1 MHVFLFL
8 QEPRT
13 RLAESRSS
21 WAGPWPSVCG
31 EVSSEGLSSVDSTP
45 GMGPVS
51 ALLPTVVWARK
62 PQHHPPSAGP
72 QAPEP
77 AWARPVVSYSW
88 GIEFPLS
95 FLQGQPSHDRPFSPF
110 NLPFRASRGEMIF
123 GLLVSWS
130 SRTGSLKPFHGCS
143 VGSPAIG
150 GGSQDFLG
158 SRLCWETP
166 PWPGAPLTLSER

>member
-1 MHVFLFL
+1 MAVCLWGSVLRGSELCGHPTRNGTSQCLIAHSCVGAKAPTPSPFCWPPGPRASLGKASCLFTL
-8 QEPRT
+8 G
-13 RLAESRSS
+13 A
-21 WAGPWPSVCG
+21 
-31 EVSSEGLSSVDSTP
+31 LS
-45 GMGPVS
+45 
-51 ALLPTVVWARK
+51 
-62 PQHHPPSAGP
+62 
-72 QAPEP
+72 
-77 AWARPVVSYSW
+77 
-88 GIEFPLS
+88 FLS

-166 PWPGAPLTLSER
+166 PWPGAPQTLLEREQLKPHPSADAAAPLCNLP